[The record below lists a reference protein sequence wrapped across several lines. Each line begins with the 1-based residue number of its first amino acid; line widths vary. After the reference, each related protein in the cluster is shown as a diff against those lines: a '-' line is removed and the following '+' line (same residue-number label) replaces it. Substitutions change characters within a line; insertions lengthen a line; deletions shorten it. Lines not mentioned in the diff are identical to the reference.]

1 MTERTEPRETIC
13 AVAQDIMPLMLDNVC
28 SPESRSF
35 VEEHVRNCEDCRE
48 ALALMQA
55 EDRQTPSPEEAT
67 KNRAQWKGVRRYCK
81 RLTSRGFLLGLAATV
96 LLAALAAFG
105 VQKLWLEE
113 ETPIP
118 SREYDL
124 TLART
129 EDGWVAE
136 LFSTGPY
143 DGRRAY
149 TYDEEGVLRMEY
161 TTSRLPKREA
171 PRTELGHGYYFY
183 AGALYRAQIAVSLDE
198 GACIELGQEIREIRL
213 GTAEDYRVV
222 YRAGDEIP
230 LCSAE
235 EEEEIRAHMQRT
247 ARADGEIPWDGM
259 EIRRAEEEK
268 IS

>member
-28 SPESRSF
+28 SSESRSF
-35 VEEHVRNCEDCRE
+35 VEEHVQNCEGCRE

-67 KNRAQWKGVRRYCK
+67 ENRAQWKGVRRYCK

-118 SREYDL
+118 SRE
-124 TLART
+124 
-129 EDGWVAE
+129 
-136 LFSTGPY
+136 Y

-230 LCSAE
+230 LCDAE
-235 EEEEIRAHMQRT
+235 TETRLRARIQNFLFV
-247 ARADGEIPWDGM
+247 DGEIPWDGM

>member
-1 MTERTEPRETIC
+1 MTERTEKREAIC
-13 AVAQDIMPLMLDNVC
+13 AVAQDIMPLLLDEVC
-28 SPESRSF
+28 SPESRGF
-35 VEEHVRNCEDCRE
+35 VEEHVRTCESCR
-48 ALALMQA
+48 AVLTHMQA
-55 EDRQTPSPEEAT
+55 EERQTPSPEAKA
-67 KNRAQWKGVRRYCK
+67 KNRAQWQGLRRYCK

-118 SREYDL
+118 AQEYDL

-198 GACIELGQEIREIRL
+198 GACIELGQEIRENRL
-213 GTAEDYRVV
+213 GTAEEYRVV

-230 LCSAE
+230 LCDAE
-235 EEEEIRAHMQRT
+235 TETRLRARIQNFLFV
-247 ARADGEIPWDGM
+247 DGELPWD
-259 EIRRAEEEK
+259 ELTVK